1 MHANSNMLSADP
13 TELKMSRKLSVAP
26 MMDWTDRHCRYFHRL
41 LSPNA
46 LLYTEMVTTGAIL
59 QGDTERFLR
68 FSPSEQPLA
77 LQLGGSNPEAMAKC
91 AVLAQQA
98 GYQEV
103 NINVG
108 CPSDRVQNGRIG
120 ACLMAEPQLVA
131 DCVSAMKEQVTI
143 PVTVKT
149 RIGIDQKDSEAFLFD
164 FLDIVSGSGCD
175 VFIIHAR
182 KAILKGLSPKE
193 NRVIP
198 PLNYQRVYQAKQT
211 FPDLTL
217 VVNGGIKSTADI
229 AKHWAQLDGV
239 MIGREAYHNPFFL
252 AEIETQLFQH
262 SDVTRGQV
270 LSDYLLYVDS
280 QLTEGVALQSM
291 SRHILGLFS
300 GLPGGKHWRRYLSEH
315 SRHKNAGVEVI
326 LAALEQV
333 KRYSVIN

>member
-1 MHANSNMLSADP
+1 MYTNANMLSADP
-13 TELKMSRKLSVAP
+13 TELEISRQLSVAP
-26 MMDWTDRHCRYFHRL
+26 MMEWTDRHCRYFHRL

-46 LLYTEMVTTGAIL
+46 LLYTEMVTTGALL
-59 QGDTERFLR
+59 QGDTDRFLR
-68 FSPSEQPLA
+68 FSPREQPLA
-77 LQLGGSNPEAMAKC
+77 LQLGGSDPEAMAKC
-91 AVLAQQA
+91 AILAQQA

-120 ACLMAEPQLVA
+120 ACLMAEPQLVS
-131 DCVSAMKEQVTI
+131 DCVSAMKEQVDI

-149 RIGIDQKDSEAFLFD
+149 RIGIDQQDSEAFLFD
-164 FLDIVSGSGCD
+164 FIDTVSRGGCD

-193 NRVIP
+193 NRMIP
-198 PLNYQRVYQAKQT
+198 PLNYQRAYQAKQA
-211 FPDLTL
+211 FPDLTI
-217 VVNGGIKSTADI
+217 VINGGIKSTADI
-229 AKHWAQLDGV
+229 SKHWAQLDGV

-262 SDVTRGQV
+262 ADVTRTQV
-270 LSDYLLYVDS
+270 LSDYLSYMDN
-280 QLTEGVALQSM
+280 QLTDGVALQSM

-300 GLPGGKHWRRYLSEH
+300 GIPGGKHWRRYLSENA
-315 SRHKNAGVEVI
+315 RHKNAGTEVI

-333 KRYSVIN
+333 QRYSGIN